1 MTTDIKRILYATDLS
16 DNAAYAL
23 GHAINMAKRYEA
35 TITVLHVIDKTM
47 ESSQVVLFSY
57 LGQAQLEEN
66 LQKRIDYLTA
76 EINQR
81 LKKVIDRQFAD
92 DPESAEIVTAIEVC
106 LGYPADEILK
116 KVDVLHCDAIVM
128 GTHGKGIAR
137 QAFFG
142 SVAKRILR
150 RVRKPVFIIPLPEK
164 KDDKGVRD
172 H

>member
-23 GHAINMAKRYEA
+23 GHAIDMAKRYDA

-47 ESSQVVLFSY
+47 ESSQMILFSY
-57 LGQAQLEEN
+57 LSQVQLEEN
-66 LQKRIDYLTA
+66 QQKRIDHITA

-81 LKKVIDRQFAD
+81 LKKVIDCQFAD
-92 DPESAEIVTAIEVC
+92 DPESADIVTAIDVC

-116 KVDVLHCDAIVM
+116 KADALQCDAIVM

-150 RVRKPVFIIPLPEK
+150 RVRKPVFIIPLPEEGDQK
-164 KDDKGVRD
+164 KLVSD
-172 H
+172 